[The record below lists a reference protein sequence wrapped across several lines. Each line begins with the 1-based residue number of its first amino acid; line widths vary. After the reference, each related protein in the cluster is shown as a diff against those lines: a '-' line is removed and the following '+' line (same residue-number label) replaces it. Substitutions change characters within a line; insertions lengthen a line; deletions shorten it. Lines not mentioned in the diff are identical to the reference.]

1 MRAILLKRRFL
12 VAIAILLLLFGTLVV
27 SAAFR
32 IQQLPSLLTI
42 FVTFRYLTR
51 NGDYSY
57 AGQALILLEMTTKD
71 ETADNVTLVPPAYS
85 NRTTNAY
92 WRLQIVLNDSAIT
105 VAPWEHDI
113 EPSNLTAGEFSGTV
127 SKSFPGLNGNFT
139 VWIIV
144 WSVYQGSSTMNW
156 WMSEELRIY

>member
-1 MRAILLKRRFL
+1 MKRRFL
-12 VAIAILLLLFGTLVV
+12 LAIVILLLLFGTLAVV
-27 SAAFR
+27 AFR

-42 FVTFRYLTR
+42 VVTFNYLTR

-57 AGQALILLEMTTKD
+57 ANRPLILMELTAKD

-92 WRLQIVLNDSAIT
+92 WRLQIVLNESATT

-113 EPSNLTAGEFSGTV
+113 ERSNHTAGEFSGTV
-127 SKSFPGLNGNFT
+127 SKSFSDLNGNFT
-139 VWIIV
+139 VWVII
-144 WSVYQGSSTMNW
+144 WAVYQSSPTMDCW
-156 WMSEELRIY
+156 ASEEIGVY